1 MKKNSREIV
10 IVGANEHNLKNVN
23 LTIPR
28 DTLTVFTGVSGSGK
42 SSLAFDIIFK
52 EGQRRFVESLSSYAR
67 QFLGQTEKPKVEH
80 IEGLSPTISV
90 DQKTVNRNPRST
102 VGTITEIYDH
112 FRLLFARLGTPHCP
126 RCGIEITTQTADQIT
141 DHAYMEALNEPCLI
155 LAPMITERKGEYR
168 RELEQWFREGFLRA
182 QIDGKIRRLD
192 EGIALARYEK
202 HSINLVIDRMTLTA
216 TEKSRFVEGVER
228 ALHLTE
234 GLVIIHYKN
243 EDHLF
248 SQLMA
253 CPRCQIAI
261 PEMEPRLFSFNA
273 PQGACLRCKGIGS
286 ITFFK
291 EDKLCDPHK
300 TLFDGALKCI
310 TERGNIMFTRI
321 DQSHFKQL
329 VKQFRIDASLPW
341 GQLPST
347 QRKLI
352 LQGNARISLGISNIF
367 RHGSILRKRLRV
379 QKQWPGVI
387 PILEYVNRF
396 VKSSLEKFQDQHIC
410 PECSGRRLNPTA
422 LAVQFRGQTIETI
435 SLMSIEESLEFFES
449 LQINEKERK
458 IGRDIFREI
467 RSRLKFLNDVGVGYL
482 SLNRSAATL
491 SGGEGQRI
499 RLASQVG
506 SGLQGVLYILDEP
519 SIGLHQSDN
528 QKLIHTLKLLRDRG
542 NTVFVVEHDEET
554 ITSADHLVDIGPEA
568 GKNGGTITAQ
578 GTLNSLIQSADS
590 ITGQYLAGHETIPI
604 PAKRR
609 SPNGAYLTIH
619 EAALNNLRNI
629 TVKIPLGVF
638 VAIAGVSGSG
648 KSSLINGILKKALS
662 QHLARRRVQVSELPS
677 SKKNQFRNLTPSP
690 GFASASAEPTPEHES
705 GAENE
710 IPGPHEKISGL
721 QQIDR
726 VIEINQSPIGRTP
739 RSNPATYAK
748 AFDEVRKL
756 FASVPES
763 KSRGYKPGRFSF
775 NVKGGRC
782 EDCKGAGIQTIE
794 MQFLSDVQIPCDTC
808 QGKRFNAETLQI
820 YYKGKTIYDVLEM
833 TVLEAFDFFAAI
845 PPLARILQTLKD
857 VGLVYMRL
865 GQPSTTLS
873 GGEAQRVKLAAEL
886 RKKSTGK
893 TLYILDE
900 PTTGLHFQDIR
911 ILLGCL
917 NRLIDQGNTVIV
929 IEHNLD
935 VLKVADYLIELGPG
949 GGKFGGREVCH
960 GTPETVARDHHSLT
974 GKFLK
979 RMLKDDPARGLEGE
993 ASTSTVSESSSRRR
1007 RRGECFNT
1015 EAEPLGKGTS
1025 IKLPFSEKKQFE
1037 YLTPS
1042 PGEGDIVIKG
1052 ASKNNLKHLDVT
1064 LPLNKMTVITGVS
1077 GSGKTSLAFDTIF
1090 AEGQA
1095 RYLESLSTYAR
1106 RFLGRVEKAP
1116 VDSIDG
1122 LAPAIAIN
1130 QKTASRNPRSTV
1142 ATTTEIYD
1150 YLRLL
1155 YARIGKPHCPLCGQP
1170 LSDYTP
1176 TRAAQYLVKNFDQ
1189 QRVVLLSP
1197 LFRPDSPKVLLLDDP
1212 LHLKH
1217 IVSNLRAEGF
1227 VRLYVDN
1234 TFIHL
1239 DEWEQILP
1247 ELSLTRKS
1255 VVDLVIDRVKIR
1267 KSDQKR
1273 FAEAIETAYQ
1283 NGHGL
1288 LKLLFPDQNNA
1299 TLFLSEHP
1307 GCVSCD
1313 YYQEEALTP
1322 RMFSFNSHVG
1332 ACPACDG
1339 LGTLP
1344 TTKASKLE
1352 ARLSNQ
1358 KNPAPLQ
1365 GGASRVGEAG
1375 TRDMYVAP
1383 IVCSA
1388 CEGERLK
1395 PEYRAVRINHRN
1407 IIQFCHLNVR
1417 EALAEVDSWKLS
1429 KNQQIVAEQ
1438 ALREISARL
1447 RFLVNVGL
1455 DYLSLNQ
1462 VASTL
1467 SGGETQRIRLASQIG
1482 SGLVG
1487 VMYVLDEPTIGLHP
1501 RDTSRLL
1508 NTLHRLRDLGNTVIL
1523 VEHDLDTMR
1532 AADHIIDIGPGAGQL
1547 GGKVV
1552 QSGTP
1557 NQLSHCKTSLT
1568 GQYLK
1573 GSKSIPLPL
1582 TRRPLVSDAEGRVKF
1597 LTVHGAR
1604 ANNLKNIEV
1613 SFPVGAFTVVTG
1625 VSGSGKSSLVIEIL
1639 QKALQ
1644 KHWYMHRIF
1653 PGEHDKITGLEHID
1667 KFVIIDQEPIGKS
1680 PRSNPAT
1687 YTKLMDSL
1695 RDLFAQLPAAKKRG
1709 FTKRR
1714 FSFNA
1719 IEGRCPACEGQ
1730 GQNQIEMHFL
1740 SDVWIDCDECKGKR
1754 YNRETLRVT
1763 FRGHS
1768 IADVLNLEID
1778 RAVELFKHQPR
1789 ILRICKTLQE
1799 VGLGYIKLGQS
1810 GNTLSG
1816 GESQRVK
1823 LSAELAKRSTG
1834 KTLYILD
1841 EPTTG
1846 LHIDDIA
1853 RLLQILHRLVQEGN
1867 TVIVIEHNPDVIK
1880 TADYIIDLGPEGG
1893 DNGGRVV
1900 FAGKL
1905 DEVIDCPASHT
1916 GRSIRPLLDLAN

>member
-1 MKKNSREIV
+1 MKNNPREIV
-10 IVGANEHNLKNVN
+10 IVGANEHNLKNVS
-23 LTIPR
+23 LSIPR

-42 SSLAFDIIFK
+42 SSLAFDTIFK

-112 FRLLFARLGTPHCP
+112 FRLLFARLGKPHCP
-126 RCGIEITTQTADQIT
+126 QCGIEITSQTADQIT

-168 RELEQWFREGFLRA
+168 RELEQWYREGFLRA
-182 QIDGKIRRLD
+182 QIDGEIRRLD
-192 EGIALARYEK
+192 EEITLARYEK
-202 HSINLVIDRMTLTA
+202 HSINLVIDRMTLLPA
-216 TEKSRFVEGVER
+216 EKSRFVEGVDR

-234 GLVIIHYKN
+234 GLVIVQYKN

-273 PQGACLRCKGIGS
+273 PQGACSRCKGIGS

-291 EDKLCDPHK
+291 EEKLCDADK
-300 TLFDGALKCI
+300 ALNDSALKCV

-329 VKQFRIDASLPW
+329 IKQFQIDASLPW

-347 QRKLI
+347 QRELI
-352 LQGNARISLGISNIF
+352 LQGNAQIPLGISNIF
-367 RHGSILRKRLRV
+367 RHGSILRKRLRI

-387 PILEYVNRF
+387 PILEYVNKF
-396 VKSSLEKFQDQHIC
+396 VKSSLEKYQDQLLC

-422 LAVQFRGQTIETI
+422 LAVQFHGQTIESI
-435 SLMSIEESLEFFES
+435 SLMSVEESLEFFEQ
-449 LQINEKERK
+449 LQTDEKEQK

-528 QKLIHTLKLLRDRG
+528 QKLIHTLKILRDRG

-554 ITSADHLVDIGPEA
+554 ITSADHLIDIGPTA
-568 GKNGGTITAQ
+568 GKNGGYITAQ
-578 GTLNSLIQSADS
+578 GNLNALIQAADS
-590 ITGQYLAGHETIPI
+590 ITGQFLARRETIPV
-604 PAKRR
+604 PDKRR
-609 SPNGAYLTIH
+609 SPNSDYLTIH
-619 EAALNNLRNI
+619 EAALNNLQNI
-629 TVKIPLGVF
+629 TVRIPLGVF
-638 VAIAGVSGSG
+638 VTIAGVSGSG
-648 KSSLINGILKKALS
+648 KSSLIDGILKKALS
-662 QHLARRRVQVSELPS
+662 QHLH
-677 SKKNQFRNLTPSP
+677 
-690 GFASASAEPTPEHES
+690 GSA
-705 GAENE
+705 E
-710 IPGPHEKISGL
+710 IPGPHKKISGL

-726 VIEINQSPIGRTP
+726 MIEINQSPIGRTP
-739 RSNPATYAK
+739 RSNPATYTK

-756 FASVPES
+756 FSSVPES

-808 QGKRFNAETLQI
+808 QGKRFNTETLQI
-820 YYKGKTIYDVLEM
+820 FYKAKTIYDVLEM
-833 TVLEAFDFFAAI
+833 TVHEANEFFAAI
-845 PPLARILQTLKD
+845 PPLARVLQTLKD
-857 VGLVYMRL
+857 VGLGYVHL

-911 ILLGCL
+911 FLLACL

-949 GGKFGGREVCH
+949 GGKYGGWQVCH
-960 GTPETVARDHHSLT
+960 GTPETVAQQQHSLT

-979 RMLKDDPARGLEGE
+979 RVLKEEIAWNLSDQRK
-993 ASTSTVSESSSRRR
+993 
-1007 RRGECFNT
+1007 N
-1015 EAEPLGKGTS
+1015 
-1025 IKLPFSEKKQFE
+1025 
-1037 YLTPS
+1037 
-1042 PGEGDIVIKG
+1042 GEGRNRAKNPASAGERNIVIKG
-1052 ASKNNLKHLDVT
+1052 ASKNNLKHLDIT
-1064 LPLNKMTVITGVS
+1064 LPVNKMTVITGVS

-1155 YARIGKPHCPLCGQP
+1155 YARIGKSYCPNCDQP
-1170 LSDYTP
+1170 LLDYTP
-1176 TRAAQYLVKNFDQ
+1176 TRAAQYLVKNLIQ
-1189 QRVVLLSP
+1189 QRVILLAP
-1197 LFRPDSPKVLLLDDP
+1197 LFRPKSPKILLLDDP
-1212 LHLKH
+1212 SHLKH
-1217 IVSNLRAEGF
+1217 IISNLRAEGF
-1227 VRLYVDN
+1227 VRLYVNN
-1234 TFIHL
+1234 TVVHL
-1239 DEWEQILP
+1239 DEWDQVHP
-1247 ELSLTRKS
+1247 TLSLNRQS
-1255 VVDLVIDRVKIR
+1255 VVDLVIDRVKIQ

-1273 FAEAIETAYQ
+1273 FAEAIEMAYQ
-1283 NGHGL
+1283 KGHGL
-1288 LKLLFPDQNNA
+1288 LKLRLPDQNND

-1339 LGTLP
+1339 LGISP
-1344 TTKASKLE
+1344 PPYYAWRQKL
-1352 ARLSNQ
+1352 
-1358 KNPAPLQ
+1358 
-1365 GGASRVGEAG
+1365 G
-1375 TRDMYVAP
+1375 P
-1383 IVCSA
+1383 IVCSV

-1395 PEYRAVRINHRN
+1395 AEYRAVRINNRN
-1407 IIQFCHLNVR
+1407 IIQFCLLNVR
-1417 EALAEVDSWKLS
+1417 KALAETKHWKLS
-1429 KNQQIVAEQ
+1429 NNQQIVAEQ
-1438 ALREISARL
+1438 ALREINARL
-1447 RFLVNVGL
+1447 SFLVNVGL

-1462 VASTL
+1462 AASTL

-1482 SGLVG
+1482 SGLMG
-1487 VMYVLDEPTIGLHP
+1487 VIYVLDEPTIGLHP

-1532 AADHIIDIGPGAGQL
+1532 AADHIIDIGPGAGHY
-1547 GGKVV
+1547 GGEVV
-1552 QSGTP
+1552 QYGSP
-1557 NQLSHCKTSLT
+1557 NQLARCKTSLT

-1573 GSKSIPLPL
+1573 GSKSIPVPS
-1582 TRRPLVSDAEGRVKF
+1582 TRRPLVLDVAGQAKL

-1604 ANNLKNIEV
+1604 ENNLKNIEV
-1613 SFPVGAFTVVTG
+1613 SFPVAAFTVVTG

-1644 KHWYMHRIF
+1644 KRWYMRRIT
-1653 PGEHDKITGLEHID
+1653 PGDHDKISGLQHID
-1667 KFVIIDQEPIGKS
+1667 KLVVIDQEPIGKS

-1687 YTKLMDSL
+1687 YTKLMDPL
-1695 RDLFAQLPAAKKRG
+1695 RDLYAQLPEAKTRG

-1768 IADVLNLEID
+1768 IADVLNMEVNQ
-1778 RAVELFKHQPR
+1778 AVELFQHQPR
-1789 ILRICKTLQE
+1789 ILRICKTLQD
-1799 VGLGYIKLGQS
+1799 VGLGYIKLGQA

-1823 LSAELAKRSTG
+1823 LSAELAKQSTG

-1853 RLLQILHRLVQEGN
+1853 RLLHILHRLVQEGN
-1867 TVIVIEHNPDVIK
+1867 TVIVIEHNLDVIK

-1893 DNGGRVV
+1893 DNGGQVV
-1900 FAGKL
+1900 FAGNL
-1905 DEVIDCPASHT
+1905 EEVIFCAASHT
-1916 GRSIRPLLDLAN
+1916 GRSIGPLLKLAN